1 MQRLTSAHTAK
12 AARLQARRKLQFNVP
27 RVVRPATY
35 PRWSTVD
42 YGSPVPATP
51 REASDLSEWA
61 RYVKTAVDKCGGNV
75 SSLRQRSGVSRSS
88 LYRWMNDDGTR
99 VTIGKA
105 RQIAEAIGDDPRN
118 AIRAAGALLDREDGS
133 DPRLDG
139 LDPRDPVVIQIL
151 EMKVS
156 EGFRQQMFDYY
167 RQKVELRRQADLKE
181 LEILASQDRGTS
193 AA

>member
-1 MQRLTSAHTAK
+1 
-12 AARLQARRKLQFNVP
+12 
-27 RVVRPATY
+27 
-35 PRWSTVD
+35 
-42 YGSPVPATP
+42 
-51 REASDLSEWA
+51 
-61 RYVKTAVDKCGGNV
+61 
-75 SSLRQRSGVSRSS
+75 
-88 LYRWMNDDGTR
+88 MNDDGTR